1 MSQNL
6 FSGNDKETQKAL
18 FLLQFLSVVTAVKE
32 PINEW
37 NKGCIKHLVSTPLNQ
52 RGIITT
58 CEGPCGIPL

>member
-1 MSQNL
+1 MSQNR

-58 CEGPCGIPL
+58 CEGPRGIPL